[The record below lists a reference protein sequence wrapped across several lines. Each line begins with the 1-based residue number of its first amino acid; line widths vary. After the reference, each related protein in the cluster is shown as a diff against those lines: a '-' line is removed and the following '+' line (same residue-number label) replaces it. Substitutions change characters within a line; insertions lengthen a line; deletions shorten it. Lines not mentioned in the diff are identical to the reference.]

1 MKVVINWTRCCHKP
15 HHDKPQ
21 QAFPRQAHRPSTV
34 DHWIWPYG
42 QELQMQRMLQ
52 WRVATCSNQH
62 DYHVRNAFET
72 GASWPTA
79 DEAGQNRPHSPP
91 PSPSPSPFQSTPLH
105 LQQLFGNHL
114 STTSAFMAIRMGCS
128 GRQGLAMAVLG
139 ASCPFNLSKWLA
151 IEIETKIAQ
160 SEYDVGAAK
169 HKCFQMH
176 RALKE
181 GFGFSFRPLELV
193 LSY

>member
-91 PSPSPSPFQSTPLH
+91 PSPSPSPSPFHSTPPAAALRKPPI
-105 LQQLFGNHL
+105 NHKRIYGHQDGVFRP
-114 STTSAFMAIRMGCS
+114 ARIGHGCS
-128 GRQGLAMAVLG
+128 GGKL
-139 ASCPFNLSKWLA
+139 P
-151 IEIETKIAQ
+151 I
-160 SEYDVGAAK
+160 
-169 HKCFQMH
+169 
-176 RALKE
+176 
-181 GFGFSFRPLELV
+181 
-193 LSY
+193 